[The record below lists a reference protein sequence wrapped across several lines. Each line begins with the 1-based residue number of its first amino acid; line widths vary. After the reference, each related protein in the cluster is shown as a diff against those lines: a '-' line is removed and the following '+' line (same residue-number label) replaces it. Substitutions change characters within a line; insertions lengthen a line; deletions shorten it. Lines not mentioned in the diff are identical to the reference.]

1 MHLSSFIW
9 RTVLKGPLTC
19 QLCADGWGLGSEQRQ
34 RAYTLVA
41 SAGLC
46 HVVLSTKKNIQQGE
60 LMPSG
65 EGRSPWEVA
74 GGPLSEASCVC
85 TLAAPPQQKRNHG
98 KCHHHGRRR
107 AQAQATPVS
116 SQVPVPVF
124 RARKREQGRN
134 CLLRVWPSE
143 SYSSLQKSVSSSGQR
158 VDY

>member
-1 MHLSSFIW
+1 M
-9 RTVLKGPLTC
+9 
-19 QLCADGWGLGSEQRQ
+19 
-34 RAYTLVA
+34 A

-65 EGRSPWEVA
+65 EGRRPWEVA

-85 TLAAPPQQKRNHG
+85 TLAAPPQQERNQG

-134 CLLRVWPSE
+134 CLLRV
-143 SYSSLQKSVSSSGQR
+143 
-158 VDY
+158 